1 MPSVGAA
8 VLTALIALAL
18 GRIVS
23 IGRAA
28 IVDPTF
34 QVPLPFLSCRDA
46 PYRGAV
52 KSAEPDY
59 RQMIDSGHREAFMLA
74 IANEQRPYQFGG
86 NTALAV
92 LLATLC
98 WVIGLKAG
106 ERARLRVVMSIIG
119 AMALAAILYGG
130 ARVSHYRFVRAVV
143 MLNGGEFQAFDENGK
158 PCKQP

>member
-1 MPSVGAA
+1 
-8 VLTALIALAL
+8 
-18 GRIVS
+18 
-23 IGRAA
+23 
-28 IVDPTF
+28 
-34 QVPLPFLSCRDA
+34 
-46 PYRGAV
+46 
-52 KSAEPDY
+52 
-59 RQMIDSGHREAFMLA
+59 MLA